1 MLRALPQPVT
11 RVGLLLPTR
20 EAAITGDWDARGL
33 VELARWAERSGFD
46 SVWVGDSLLA
56 RPRLEPLSLLAAVA
70 AVTDSV
76 ELGTAALTGALRHP
90 LLAAHAIATVDRISG
105 GRLVLGLG
113 AGFPY
118 PASAAEF
125 AAVGVPFTDRGQR
138 LLETVALWRQL
149 WSTEPADRFL
159 GRYWSFSN
167 LAGLPSPARQG
178 GPPLWLAG
186 GGPTALQRAGERFDG
201 WLPYPPEPDR
211 YEKGWAAVRAAA
223 TSAGRASSN
232 LTAALY
238 VTVLPHDD
246 PDRARR
252 ELDAYT
258 GAYYGAP
265 LTTVEKLQAFVA
277 GPPEHCAARLRAYVA
292 AGAEHIVLRIGALDA
307 APHIDA
313 VAELAAE
320 VTRWA

>member
-1 MLRALPQPVT
+1 
-11 RVGLLLPTR
+11 
-20 EAAITGDWDARGL
+20 
-33 VELARWAERSGFD
+33 
-46 SVWVGDSLLA
+46 VGDSLLA
-56 RPRLEPLSLLAAVA
+56 RPRLDPLSLLAAVA

-90 LLAAHAIATVDRISG
+90 LLAAHAVATVDRISC

-118 PASAAEF
+118 PATAAEF
-125 AAVGVPFTDRGQR
+125 ASVGVPFTDRGQR

-149 WSTEPADRFL
+149 WSAEPVSRFI

-167 LAGLPSPARQG
+167 LDGLPSPARPG

-186 GGPTALQRAGERFDG
+186 GGPKALRRAGEWFDG
-201 WLPYPPEPDR
+201 WLPYVPEPDQ
-211 YEKGWAAVRAAA
+211 YEEGWATVRTAA
-223 TSAGRASSN
+223 TGAGRASSD

-246 PDRARR
+246 HEQARR

-258 GAYYGAP
+258 RAYYGAP

-277 GPPEHCAARLRAYVA
+277 GRPETCAARLRAYVA
-292 AGAEHIVLRIGALDA
+292 AGADPQDDVLGA
-307 APHIDA
+307 APHVDA
-313 VAELAAE
+313 IAELAAE
-320 VTRWA
+320 VAGCA